1 MRTGSDNKLTVSE
14 APPAS
19 SLCFI
24 VVFLSVCNVC
34 SCLHGPDSAREHLV
48 LKVAFPPTGEMSL
61 KPLILRCQLPGGCP
75 GDLFVR
81 GRRRRCLPQA
91 VDCVR
96 WPPQHKAAPFV
107 CNFQSFC
114 RLRLLESDGL
124 SSVSTQNRAVHSWM
138 SCVSSCHVHVRVPI
152 VLGELFISCL
162 NANAGNCTLK
172 LAAALLV

>member
-1 MRTGSDNKLTVSE
+1 MTYLFAADAADVCLRLWIVCVGHHSTKL
-14 APPAS
+14 
-19 SLCFI
+19 
-24 VVFLSVCNVC
+24 
-34 SCLHGPDSAREHLV
+34 R
-48 LKVAFPPTGEMSL
+48 
-61 KPLILRCQLPGGCP
+61 
-75 GDLFVR
+75 
-81 GRRRRCLPQA
+81 
-91 VDCVR
+91 
-96 WPPQHKAAPFV
+96 PFV